1 MRREISELK
10 NANKTLTRTVRMEQ
24 EAFDQVNQ
32 DNEKIA
38 DQQSI
43 IEELED
49 ERNRMIEETDRLL
62 QQNQEYEILL
72 EQLTI
77 QLSSVQ
83 KSEQYLKRAN
93 ENHQNVRRRLESKI
107 LELQQEY

>member
-1 MRREISELK
+1 
-10 NANKTLTRTVRMEQ
+10 MEQ

-49 ERNRMIEETDRLL
+49 ERNRIIDETDRLL
-62 QQNQEYEILL
+62 
-72 EQLTI
+72 
-77 QLSSVQ
+77 
-83 KSEQYLKRAN
+83 
-93 ENHQNVRRRLESKI
+93 
-107 LELQQEY
+107 

>member
-1 MRREISELK
+1 
-10 NANKTLTRTVRMEQ
+10 MEQ

-49 ERNRMIEETDRLL
+49 ERNRIIDETDRLL

-77 QLSSVQ
+77 QLSSV
-83 KSEQYLKRAN
+83 
-93 ENHQNVRRRLESKI
+93 
-107 LELQQEY
+107 

>member
-49 ERNRMIEETDRLL
+49 ERNRMIDETDRLL

-77 QLSSVQ
+77 QLSSV
-83 KSEQYLKRAN
+83 
-93 ENHQNVRRRLESKI
+93 
-107 LELQQEY
+107 